1 MFSTKKDIMRV
12 NGVMENLMDMVDF
25 TLMTVLIIKDKL
37 LKVMLM
43 VMTVSLSIQ
52 MVHIKEDIWSMDK
65 CRDMEFMTINKK
77 V

>member
-1 MFSTKKDIMRV
+1 MRV